1 MGDEEERR
9 ELSEGLKDGLL
20 LSPWSTNKELGRSSR
35 AWEGVQDRQQQWFLS
50 PLFTRH
56 IYMQLYMGTYGRS
69 NIVLYLGK
77 GGLKLPG
84 KQPKT
89 WLSRTENLTLKKHI
103 WDMSVSSSQERK
115 SVGLSS
121 KGYKS
126 DYAAQDVST
135 SIVEATQMF
144 AYCQGSNYICH
155 TSFLAYASYFQQ

>member
-1 MGDEEERR
+1 
-9 ELSEGLKDGLL
+9 
-20 LSPWSTNKELGRSSR
+20 
-35 AWEGVQDRQQQWFLS
+35 
-50 PLFTRH
+50 
-56 IYMQLYMGTYGRS
+56 
-69 NIVLYLGK
+69 
-77 GGLKLPG
+77 
-84 KQPKT
+84 
-89 WLSRTENLTLKKHI
+89 
-103 WDMSVSSSQERK
+103 MSVSSSQERK